1 MEISTIGLNKIPY
14 TTSHEKY
21 SHIGLSRVLR
31 IGWVFLTIKK
41 INYKKMKNVPL
52 IAGLLSL
59 LIPGLGQ
66 IYGGKGNKGAAII
79 FASIVIANLNILI
92 LPMIALA
99 NPNLPVIS
107 GDINAVWKYWIPRI
121 THDVASL
128 WSIVFW
134 IWAVIDAYL
143 VTKEKSVKVRE
154 INLNENAIN

>member
-1 MEISTIGLNKIPY
+1 
-14 TTSHEKY
+14 
-21 SHIGLSRVLR
+21 
-31 IGWVFLTIKK
+31 
-41 INYKKMKNVPL
+41 MKNVPL

-66 IYGGKGNKGAAII
+66 IYGGKGNKGATII

-128 WSIVFW
+128 
-134 IWAVIDAYL
+134 
-143 VTKEKSVKVRE
+143 
-154 INLNENAIN
+154 